1 MRTAKPSESG
11 DMDMNGQLLKPIN
24 LLLACLLALP
34 LLASAS
40 TLERVRSSNSLT
52 LGYLPDIAPF
62 SSQQDGQPSG
72 YAIELCEQV
81 AAHIKTELGLTD
93 MQVRYQAVEEAES
106 IAAVSSGSIDILCSP
121 TLETLTERKAVSFSL
136 PIYTAG
142 LAALVREDASP
153 ALINVLN
160 GKVAHSGPTWR
171 ATINRGLANHT
182 YAVTEGGATEA
193 WVRQQQNQL
202 GVVATLV
209 TVANPEQG
217 VQLVAEGK
225 ADAFFSERI
234 LLQNYL
240 AKNKDASEMRVLERI
255 YEFAPVAM
263 ALARADEDLR
273 LLVDTALSESYRSG
287 ELENIYRRHLGEPG
301 EMVKVLFKVYALPR

>member
-1 MRTAKPSESG
+1 M
-11 DMDMNGQLLKPIN
+11 QLPKSVN
-24 LLLACLLALP
+24 LLLACLVMLP
-34 LLASAS
+34 GLASAS
-40 TLERVRSSNSLT
+40 SSTLDRVRSSNSVT
-52 LGYLPDIAPF
+52 LGYMPDMAPF
-62 SSQQDGQPSG
+62 SSQQGEQPSG
-72 YAIELCEQV
+72 YAIELCQKIAERV
-81 AAHIKTELGLTD
+81 KTELGLTEL
-93 MQVRYQAVEEAES
+93 QVRYQALEDTES
-106 IAAVSSGSIDILCSP
+106 IAAVSSGKVDILCTP
-121 TLETLTERKAVSFSL
+121 TPETLALRKTVSFSL

-153 ALINVLN
+153 TLINVLN

-193 WVRQQQNQL
+193 WIRKQQSLL

-209 TVANPEQG
+209 TVDNQEEG
-217 VQLVAEGK
+217 VRLVAEGK

-240 AKNKDASEMRVLERI
+240 AKNKDASEMMVLDRI

-263 ALARADEDLR
+263 ALQRSDEDFR
-273 LLVDTALSESYRSG
+273 LLVDTALSETYRSG
-287 ELENIYRRHLGEPG
+287 DLEKIYSQYLGEPG
-301 EMVKVLFKVYALPR
+301 ATVKMLFKVYALP

>member
-1 MRTAKPSESG
+1 
-11 DMDMNGQLLKPIN
+11 MNGQLLKPIN

-34 LLASAS
+34 LLTSAS

-81 AAHIKTELGLTD
+81 AAHIKTELGLAD
-93 MQVRYQAVEEAES
+93 LQVRYQAVEEAES

-301 EMVKVLFKVYALPR
+301 EMVKVLFKVFALPR